1 MNIFDTVEN
10 NFKPLAERMRPKT
23 LEDFIGQ
30 DDTIGKGTPL
40 RNMIEN
46 DLISSMILYGPP
58 GVGKTTLA
66 KIISEKTNA
75 AFIELSATTSGIKDI
90 KEAIEKSKYNK
101 LNNKKTILFVD
112 EIHRFNKLQQDT
124 FLPYIENGDIIL
136 LGATTENPSFEVN
149 TALLS
154 RVKVYRLK
162 GLNIDNIKKILER
175 ALKDSIIESLNVE
188 IDEESINYIAITSQE
203 DARTALNTLE
213 NIVNGAKV
221 VDGKRIINI
230 KILEELLKTKSFIY
244 DKNGEEHYNLISAFQ
259 KSIRSSSPQAAIY
272 YLARMLEAG
281 EDPMYVVRRLVRI
294 ASEDIGLANPNA
306 LPQAVAAKDALEL
319 LGMPEAN
326 TALSQAT
333 IYLAI
338 SPKSNRLETAYIKA
352 ADDARNTYHIK
363 VPMHLRNAITSFD
376 KENGVGVG
384 YKYAH
389 DYKYGIT
396 DLECMPQEL
405 IGKIYYEP
413 TNNGN
418 EKKIKETL
426 ESINRYKEELKK
438 ESN

>member
-75 AFIELSATTSGIKDI
+75 AFIELSATTAGIKDI

-136 LGATTENPSFEVN
+136 LGATTENPSFEGN

-162 GLNIDNIKKILER
+162 GLNIDNIKKI
-175 ALKDSIIESLNVE
+175 
-188 IDEESINYIAITSQE
+188 
-203 DARTALNTLE
+203 
-213 NIVNGAKV
+213 
-221 VDGKRIINI
+221 
-230 KILEELLKTKSFIY
+230 
-244 DKNGEEHYNLISAFQ
+244 YNRKF
-259 KSIRSSSPQAAIY
+259 KCR
-272 YLARMLEAG
+272 
-281 EDPMYVVRRLVRI
+281 
-294 ASEDIGLANPNA
+294 
-306 LPQAVAAKDALEL
+306 
-319 LGMPEAN
+319 
-326 TALSQAT
+326 
-333 IYLAI
+333 
-338 SPKSNRLETAYIKA
+338 NR
-352 ADDARNTYHIK
+352 
-363 VPMHLRNAITSFD
+363 
-376 KENGVGVG
+376 
-384 YKYAH
+384 
-389 DYKYGIT
+389 
-396 DLECMPQEL
+396 
-405 IGKIYYEP
+405 
-413 TNNGN
+413 
-418 EKKIKETL
+418 
-426 ESINRYKEELKK
+426 
-438 ESN
+438 

>member
-66 KIISEKTNA
+66 KIKSEKTNA

-294 ASEDIGLANPNA
+294 ASEDI
-306 LPQAVAAKDALEL
+306 
-319 LGMPEAN
+319 
-326 TALSQAT
+326 
-333 IYLAI
+333 
-338 SPKSNRLETAYIKA
+338 
-352 ADDARNTYHIK
+352 
-363 VPMHLRNAITSFD
+363 
-376 KENGVGVG
+376 
-384 YKYAH
+384 
-389 DYKYGIT
+389 
-396 DLECMPQEL
+396 
-405 IGKIYYEP
+405 
-413 TNNGN
+413 
-418 EKKIKETL
+418 
-426 ESINRYKEELKK
+426 
-438 ESN
+438 

>member
-66 KIISEKTNA
+66 KIISEKTDA

-221 VDGKRIINI
+221 VDG
-230 KILEELLKTKSFIY
+230 
-244 DKNGEEHYNLISAFQ
+244 
-259 KSIRSSSPQAAIY
+259 
-272 YLARMLEAG
+272 
-281 EDPMYVVRRLVRI
+281 
-294 ASEDIGLANPNA
+294 
-306 LPQAVAAKDALEL
+306 
-319 LGMPEAN
+319 
-326 TALSQAT
+326 
-333 IYLAI
+333 
-338 SPKSNRLETAYIKA
+338 
-352 ADDARNTYHIK
+352 
-363 VPMHLRNAITSFD
+363 
-376 KENGVGVG
+376 
-384 YKYAH
+384 
-389 DYKYGIT
+389 
-396 DLECMPQEL
+396 
-405 IGKIYYEP
+405 
-413 TNNGN
+413 
-418 EKKIKETL
+418 
-426 ESINRYKEELKK
+426 
-438 ESN
+438 